1 MIILNLV
8 KKQISMRHNIQINLM
23 RIKNNKTHTIPK
35 ELINLEKN
43 HFYLNM
49 NKMEIYKTK
58 YSSAKNLIKA

>member
-1 MIILNLV
+1 
-8 KKQISMRHNIQINLM
+8 M